1 MFRHLNPFGKLSLS
15 LLIIVLSGVG
25 VFLLSAMLAI
35 PLFKVNY
42 FTNPDVAGSMMNIA
56 VAKFFQITNSIGVF
70 VLPAL
75 LIAWWFEDRPMS
87 FLGLTKSPMLTSLL
101 IVMITMLTLMPMI
114 EMLAT
119 WNSRLVLPDFL
130 GSLEAWMKRSEDA
143 ARDITIRFLRMETVG
158 ELGVNFVMI
167 ALIPAVGEEL
177 LFRGVLQR
185 YLGDW
190 IKNKHIAI
198 WLTAFLFSALH
209 LQFYGFLPRFLL
221 GIYLGYLLVWSGNLW
236 YPMLAHL
243 VNNGTAVIAYYF
255 YQDRL
260 DEVVANPEM
269 LPQTPWLVISS
280 MFVTIFL
287 ILIFIKKQREL
298 RLG

>member
-25 VFLLSAMLAI
+25 MFLLSALLAI

-42 FTNPDVAGSMMNIA
+42 FMNPDLAGSLTNIA
-56 VAKFFQITNSIGVF
+56 LAKFFQITNSIGVF

-87 FLGLTKSPMLTSLL
+87 FLGLKTAPVLSSLL
-101 IVMITMLTLMPMI
+101 IVMITMLTLLPMI

-119 WNSRLVLPDFL
+119 WNARLVLPDFL
-130 GSLEAWMKRSEDA
+130 GSLEAWMKRTEDA
-143 ARDITIRFLRMETVG
+143 ARELTLRFLRMETVG

-221 GIYLGYLLVWSGNLW
+221 GIYLGYLLMWSGNLW
-236 YPMLAHL
+236 YPILAHL
-243 VNNGTAVIAYYF
+243 VNNGTAVVAYYF
-255 YQDRL
+255 YQDKL
-260 DEVVANPEM
+260 DEIVANPEM

>member
-25 VFLLSAMLAI
+25 MFLLSALLAI

-42 FTNPDVAGSMMNIA
+42 FVNPDLAGSLSN
-56 VAKFFQITNSIGVF
+56 VSLAKFFQITNSIGVF

-87 FLGLTKSPMLTSLL
+87 FLGLKEAPVLSSLL
-101 IVMITMLTLMPMI
+101 IVMITMLTLLPMI

-119 WNSRLVLPDFL
+119 WNARLVLPDFL
-130 GSLEAWMKRSEDA
+130 ASMEAWMKRAEDA
-143 ARDITIRFLRMETVG
+143 ARDLTLRFLKMETVG

-221 GIYLGYLLVWSGNLW
+221 GIYLGYLLMWSGNLW
-236 YPMLAHL
+236 YPILAHL
-243 VNNGTAVIAYYF
+243 INNGTAVVAYYF
-255 YQDRL
+255 YQDKL
-260 DEVVANPEM
+260 DEIVANPEM